1 MPAKLD
7 GCFNDLVNPMADA
20 EAALAQPKNEDTRD
34 GFLFALAAY
43 LMWGFLPLFMKAIS
57 FIPAAEIVAHR
68 VVWSVPIAGAVLLIL
83 GRTGDLKAAVK
94 SPKTMLMAAITA
106 ALITFNWGTYVWA
119 VGAGRALE
127 TALGYYIN
135 PLFSIFLASVL
146 LREKLT
152 SGQWVAIGFAAIAV
166 VILTV
171 DAGGLPWVSLILTFS
186 WGFYAFFRKT
196 LPVGPNQ
203 GFFLE
208 VAILSVPAI
217 GYIIY
222 LQSTGQGHFGT
233 TGITDIFWLLACGLV
248 TAIPL
253 LMYANGAKKLRLS
266 TIGIMQYIAPT
277 MIFVIAVFVFDEPFS
292 RLKLAAFGFIWTALV
307 IYSWPMIRNIV
318 RARKAS
324 KF

>member
-1 MPAKLD
+1 
-7 GCFNDLVNPMADA
+7 MATPV
-20 EAALAQPKNEDTRD
+20 EPSALPKNEDSFD
-34 GFLFALAAY
+34 GFLFALSAY
-43 LMWGFLPLFMKAIS
+43 VLWGFLPLFMKAIS
-57 FIPAAEIVAHR
+57 FIPAAEIIAHR
-68 VVWSVPIAGAVLLIL
+68 VVWSVPIAGVVLLVL
-83 GRTGDLKAAVK
+83 GRTGDLKAAVR
-94 SPKTMLMAAITA
+94 SPRTMFMAGLTA
-106 ALITFNWGTYVWA
+106 TLITFNWGTYVWA
-119 VGAGRALE
+119 VASGRALE

-135 PLFSIFLASVL
+135 PLFSIFLAAVIL
-146 LREKLT
+146 GEKL
-152 SGQWVAIGFAAIAV
+152 SPGQWVAIGFAAVAV

-222 LQSTGQGHFGT
+222 LQSTGQGHFGN
-233 TGITDIFWLLACGLV
+233 TGMADLLWLLACGIV
-248 TAIPL
+248 TAVPL

-277 MIFVIAVFVFDEPFS
+277 MIFIIAVFVFDEPFS
-292 RLKLAAFGFIWTALV
+292 HLKLAAFSFIWAALI
-307 IYSWPMIRNIV
+307 IYSWPMIRNIM

-324 KF
+324 KL